1 MSETQIKVTGT
12 FQTVDN
18 EGNQHNITE
27 YTLLRKTTTRDM
39 AFSDGE
45 GEEIKE
51 YKLGNG
57 TPVKKISET
66 EFERISDGT
75 KLRRT

>member
-12 FQTVDN
+12 FQTVDK
-18 EGNQHNITE
+18 EGNKHNITE
-27 YTLLRKTTTRDM
+27 YTLFRKTTTADM

-57 TPVKKISET
+57 TPVKQISET
-66 EFERISDGT
+66 EFEVVSDGR
-75 KLRRT
+75 KLHRA